1 MSDARVAIV
10 TGSSRGIRR
19 TIALKTVQDGHNI
32 PQFSLYCTSRG
43 AAEQMVILAKDLGRK
58 GITVNSMNPE
68 PTHTDAFHDGKT
80 GEQALNGQILRVNG
94 GMTV

>member
-1 MSDARVAIV
+1 MFFTQPVVPHLSPGSIV
-10 TGSSRGIRR
+10 FISASLTSIS
-19 TIALKTVQDGHNI
+19 TVK

-80 GEQALNGQILRVNG
+80 GEQVKAIACPRTLRA
-94 GMTV
+94 